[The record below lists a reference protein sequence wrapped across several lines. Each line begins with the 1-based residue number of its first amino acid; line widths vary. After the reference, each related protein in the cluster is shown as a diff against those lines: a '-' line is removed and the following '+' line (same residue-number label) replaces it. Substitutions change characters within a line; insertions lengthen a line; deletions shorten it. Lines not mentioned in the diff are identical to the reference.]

1 MRIYALN
8 TLTEFWNKYPDSEI
22 NLLHWYGRIAKD
34 TYNNP
39 QHIVGHF
46 KGADFVGNERI
57 VFNICRNKYRLIAAF
72 NYEFQLCYIKFIGT
86 HKEYDKIDAKTIEF
100 N

>member
-8 TLTEFWNKYPDSEI
+8 TLKEFWNKYPDSEI

-34 TYNNP
+34 AYNNP
-39 QHIVGHF
+39 QHIVG
-46 KGADFVGNERI
+46 N
-57 VFNICRNKYRLIAAF
+57 
-72 NYEFQLCYIKFIGT
+72 FIGT
-86 HKEYDKIDAKTIEF
+86 HKGYDKIDAKTIEF